1 MQRTSFTFHEE
12 WRSAIQELPTTIRVE
27 IYDAII
33 EYGLSGTIPTGMK
46 PMVKI
51 AFGFIKESIDKDT
64 ARYEAICRRN
74 QENGRKSKGRPKTKN
89 NPKKPKIPNGLSD
102 EQAEGTKSPETPID
116 KGSSE
121 EKPSGLFG
129 LPQGDS
135 QETKEAPALPLDEE
149 VPPSTPLEVK
159 PPYIP
164 QEKTNRKR
172 AKFIKP
178 TIEEVRAYILEK
190 GYDIDA
196 EIFWN
201 FYEANGW
208 VQGRQQK
215 PIVNWKACVTTWKKQ
230 RNNATA
236 KTYQQPRSDTGHPS
250 NEQAVLDMYANIQQ
264 LRELEAAGF
273 DPEVRPF

>member
-12 WRSAIQELPTTIRVE
+12 WRSAIQNLPTTIRVE

-46 PMVKI
+46 PMVEI

-74 QENGRKSKGRPKTKN
+74 QENGRKSKGRPKTQN
-89 NPKKPKIPNGLSD
+89 NPKKPKEPNGLSD
-102 EQAEGTKSPETPID
+102 EQSESQKSPETPIN
-116 KGSSE
+116 KGDSK

-129 LPQGDS
+129 LSQGAL
-135 QETKEAPALPLDEE
+135 QETKEAPLNPLNEE
-149 VPPSTPLEVK
+149 VPPITPLEVK

-164 QEKTNRKR
+164 QEKTNKKR

-196 EIFWN
+196 EVFWN

-215 PIVNWKACVTTWKKQ
+215 PIVNWKACVTTWKKR
-230 RNNATA
+230 RNNATTE
-236 KTYQQPRSDTGHPS
+236 TYQQPRADSDHPS
-250 NEQAVLDMYANIQQ
+250 NEQLVRQTYDIIQDLRQQDAQGYNSEVL
-264 LRELEAAGF
+264 
-273 DPEVRPF
+273 PF

>member
-102 EQAEGTKSPETPID
+102 EQAEGTKSPETPIY
-116 KGSSE
+116 KGNSE

-129 LPQGDS
+129 LSQGIP
-135 QETKEAPALPLDEE
+135 QETKETPALPIDEE

-164 QEKTNRKR
+164 QEKTNKKR

-178 TIEEVRAYILEK
+178 TISDVEEYCKSK
-190 GYDIDA
+190 GYNIDA
-196 EIFWN
+196 EYFIN
-201 FYEANGW
+201 YYETNGW
-208 VQGRQQK
+208 VQGKNRK
-215 PIVNWKACVTTWKKQ
+215 PIRNWKACIATWV
-230 RNNATA
+230 RNQKDYESNRQYF
-236 KTYQQPRSDTGHPS
+236 KTDGGHPS

-264 LRELEAAGF
+264 LREREAAGF

>member
-74 QENGRKSKGRPKTKN
+74 QENGRKSKGRPKTQN
-89 NPKKPKIPNGLSD
+89 NPKKPKEPNGLSD
-102 EQAEGTKSPETPID
+102 EQSESTKSPETPIY
-116 KGSSE
+116 KGNSE

-129 LPQGDS
+129 LSQGAS
-135 QETKEAPALPLDEE
+135 QETKEAPFLPLDEE

-172 AKFIKP
+172 AKFVKP

-196 EIFWN
+196 EVFWN

-208 VQGRQQK
+208 VQGRQK
-215 PIVNWKACVTTWKKQ
+215 PIVNWKACVTTWKKR
-230 RNNATA
+230 RNNAT
-236 KTYQQPRSDTGHPS
+236 TQTHQQPRSDSDHPS
-250 NEQAVLDMYANIQQ
+250 NEQLVRQTYDIIHDLRQQDAQGYNSEVL
-264 LRELEAAGF
+264 
-273 DPEVRPF
+273 PF